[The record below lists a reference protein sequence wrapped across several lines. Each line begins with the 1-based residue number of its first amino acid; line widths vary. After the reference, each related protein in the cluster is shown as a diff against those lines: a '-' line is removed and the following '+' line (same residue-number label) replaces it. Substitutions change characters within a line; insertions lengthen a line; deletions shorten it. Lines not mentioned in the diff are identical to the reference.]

1 MSWGWRADSG
11 VSGSVSLWFWHSCP
25 WVLEAEVTICPI
37 PSPYSARHPGCLCG
51 APQREP
57 HRGSPSPR
65 VPTSLIHWNL
75 LLPCPCIPTHWC
87 QNNNKTPKTKT
98 PAPHSTDVNTIS
110 PWNSFL
116 NTKERV
122 YVKYCCRAH
131 FSYSFPCKCFCTL
144 SAKDLAGTQ
153 CEALPN
159 EQSVTFQML
168 FTNEFSITMFGTIYC
183 SALDNLLCG
192 PAVLTHN
199 GWLKVYN

>member
-1 MSWGWRADSG
+1 MVLCPCGFDTVVPESWKQRWQPA
-11 VSGSVSLWFWHSCP
+11 
-25 WVLEAEVTICPI
+25 
-37 PSPYSARHPGCLCG
+37 PYHLHTLLGTLVVYV
-51 APQREP
+51 EP
-57 HRGSPSPR
+57 HRDSPSPH

-87 QNNNKTPKTKT
+87 QNNNKTPKIKT
-98 PAPHSTDVNTIS
+98 TAPHSTDFNTIS